1 MQNLMNYPWPG
12 NIRELQNVIERAVIL
27 ATDPTLRLDRQLM
40 PMVPS
45 TTDDELLEMSI
56 QDDQRAILESS
67 PRILTLDEAER
78 NHILAALKLTDGVI
92 DGPKGAAKVLN
103 IHPNTLR
110 HRMKK
115 LSIQGSR
122 HRPS

>member
-1 MQNLMNYPWPG
+1 MPIVPP
-12 NIRELQNVIERAVIL
+12 
-27 ATDPTLRLDRQLM
+27 ATDG
-40 PMVPS
+40 
-45 TTDDELLEMSI
+45 ELLEMST
-56 QDDQRAILESS
+56 QDDQHAILESS

-78 NHILAALKLTDGVI
+78 NHILAALQLTDGVI